1 MKRVCGVLL
10 VLMIFTGCL
19 SFSLTGFSAENEAD
33 LLGNDPWIG
42 YGHDQ
47 NGSCYSKSMLK
58 APLVETDN
66 WPFEAEGGSRSF
78 LSGGTAVYNGI
89 LYTQYMPNTQNDTS
103 EVIAINIED
112 NEELWRTELDGGY
125 AWSVAPYIDVEND
138 VLYVATGKNKMFIKE
153 GPQARG
159 TSKVTALSL
168 ESGEE
173 IWQAGVQGTLSGG
186 LVYENGGVYVKSIF
200 FKEISETIDG
210 VAYTVADDGSMVTK
224 LDAESE
230 GEILWEAELDGA
242 WYFEWDSP
250 PVVKDDIVFASTS
263 GFKLGEGGM
272 VRFGNPVHGYAIDA
286 ESGDTIWENTGDS
299 ENTRLSGG
307 ICVDEEY
314 AYFCFTNVEGNSA
327 DIKLYAIE
335 KDSGSVEWEYSTSGI
350 TYWTT
355 PIYNESFVFFVSQ
368 DGTLYAINKEN
379 GKKAWSKKVADL
391 SQGSVIACTDQY
403 VISAA
408 SVVENNSLTGSKVQM
423 YDLEAKGKKVWDETF
438 EEQIK
443 HISIYGNYIFISG
456 RKSIYSYKSE
466 TPILSVSPDKIDL
479 GKIERATKREVKIL
493 VKNIGIEG
501 LVENV
506 TVSDPWMK
514 LSTDTV
520 DDNTNEII
528 LTVDTTGLLVEEY
541 FGKVIFTGNGG
552 NKTIPVTFKVI
563 DTQAPKVEWDYSG
576 FVKIGEDWYTNQ
588 TELVLK
594 GKTEPMAMVKI
605 NGQEAEVDADGL
617 FEFSLTLQEGK
628 NEITYETADDIP
640 NQATAAL
647 VIYLDTKAPLLTLTT
662 EDYSLYTEASAYIMG
677 QTDDKE
683 AEISVN
689 GEIVPIA
696 PNGSFAK
703 MVILEKGVNK
713 FIVEAKDKI
722 GNITSIEMH
731 LVYPD
736 RKLIILV
743 IGKKDA
749 EVNGDIVK
757 LDVPPMIQKGRTL
770 VPIRFVSESFGAE
783 VDYVKEEQKVTV
795 NLYGKLIEIF
805 INRTTAKVNGQPVIL
820 DLPAMIIQG
829 RTLVPLRFVSENLGA
844 KVDWDGKTQ
853 TITITFPAPQ

>member
-1 MKRVCGVLL
+1 MRKVYGILL
-10 VLMIFTGCL
+10 VLMIFTGSL
-19 SFSLTGFSAENEAD
+19 FISFAGFSAENEVD

-47 NGSCYSKSMLK
+47 NGSCYSKSM
-58 APLVETDN
+58 PQVPFVESDN
-66 WPFEAEGGSRSF
+66 WPFETDGGSRSL
-78 LSGGTAVYNGI
+78 LSGGTVIYNGI
-89 LYTQYMPNTQNDTS
+89 LYTQYMSDIQGDTS
-103 EVIAINIED
+103 EVIAINID
-112 NEELWRTELDGGY
+112 NNEELWRAELEGSS
-125 AWSVAPYIDVEND
+125 AWKMAPYIDVEKS
-138 VLYVATGKNKMFIKE
+138 VLYVASGRRGLYKKE
-153 GPQARG
+153 GSQGRG
-159 TSKVTALSL
+159 ASTVTALSL
-168 ESGEE
+168 EEGEE
-173 IWQAGVQGTLSGG
+173 IWKTGIQGTLSGG

-200 FKEISETIDG
+200 AKEISEEIDD
-210 VAYTVADDGSMVTK
+210 VKYTLADDGSMITK
-224 LDAESE
+224 LDTESD
-230 GEILWEAELDGA
+230 GEIVWEAELDGA
-242 WYFEWDSP
+242 WFYQWDSP
-250 PVVKDDIVFASTS
+250 PVAKDNIVFVSTS
-263 GFKLGEGGM
+263 GFKIGGSM
-272 VRFGNPVHGYAIDA
+272 VRFGNPVHAYAIDA
-286 ESGDTIWENTGDS
+286 ESGDTLWENTGDS
-299 ENTRLSGG
+299 EDTRLSGG
-307 ICVDEEY
+307 LCVDEDY
-314 AYFCFTNVEGNSA
+314 AYFCFTNIEGNNT

-335 KDSGSVEWEYSTSGI
+335 KDSGSVDWEYSTSGI
-350 TYWTT
+350 TFWST
-355 PIYNESFVFFVSQ
+355 PIYNENFVFFISR

-408 SVVENNSLTGSKVQM
+408 SVVENNTLTGSKVQM
-423 YDLEAKGKKVWDETF
+423 YDLEAKGKKVWDEKF
-438 EEQIK
+438 DDLIS
-443 HISIYGNYIFISG
+443 HISFYGNYFFISG
-456 RKSIYSYKSE
+456 INAIYSYKSE
-466 TPILSVSPDKIDL
+466 TPILSVSPEKIDL
-479 GKIERATKREVKIL
+479 GKIERATKKDVKIL

-501 LVENV
+501 LEATV

-514 LSTDTV
+514 LSTDTAN
-520 DDNTNEII
+520 DNTKEII

-552 NKTIPVTFKVI
+552 NRTIPVTFKVI

-588 TELVLK
+588 KELTLK
-594 GKTEPMAMVKI
+594 GQTEPMASVKI
-605 NGQEAEVDADGL
+605 NGEEAEVDADGL
-617 FEFSLTLQEGK
+617 FEFSITLQEGK
-628 NEITYETADDIP
+628 NEIPYETADDIP
-640 NQATAAL
+640 NQTTATL

-703 MVILEKGVNK
+703 MVVLEKGVNK
-713 FIVEAKDKI
+713 FTVEAKDKI

-731 LVYPD
+731 LVYPE

-749 EVNGDIVK
+749 EVNGDVVK

-783 VDYVKEEQKVTV
+783 VGYVKEEQKVTV